1 MRDRRR
7 FRSFVLSTVAFVV
20 LLVPLT
26 AGAPMA
32 SGSGCDWACD
42 DGFSWNNKIERCTF
56 GGAGCMDCVLRC
68 EK

>member
-7 FRSFVLSTVAFVV
+7 FRSFILSTMVFFV

-32 SGSGCDWACD
+32 SGSGCDWGCE
-42 DGFSWNNKIERCTF
+42 DGFSLDLTR
-56 GGAGCMDCVLRC
+56 GGCPDTGSDCMNCWVRC
-68 EK
+68 EI